1 MHRLSTFLLLFV
13 LCLGTSVSGQPK
25 SLGDSNTV
33 NRLLEEG
40 KKFLVDDTAKAISL
54 TLRAKDISK
63 KIGYK
68 KGEAYADKNLGLVY
82 YMQARFVETLDHWN
96 ESLRIFEEIKDD
108 VGISNL
114 LNNIGA
120 IYFAQGVDDKALE
133 HCLKSLK
140 YAQKTGDTLR
150 IVSALSTIGAIYY
163 NKKDPVALNYLLQAL
178 PLCEK
183 SGDKDSY
190 VVIAGNIGE
199 IYYDNK
205 KFDKALQYFR
215 SSITAD
221 KSSSNTAFA
230 YNGIGKVYLKEGKR
244 QEALLNHNKALAIA
258 EKMDDKLQIIRS
270 LRGLADVYTS
280 ENNTSQALE
289 FYNRARAIGESIQ
302 ANVELKDIYQLLAS
316 SYSKTSNYNK
326 AYLYQTKYADIKDT
340 LYNVETS
347 KKLGKLQF
355 DFDLSKKE
363 GEINLLTKEKSLK
376 EAEIK
381 AQKQAKTGFAI
392 GLILIIIIAVIIFR
406 NYLQQSKTNRVLDK
420 QKVEIEHLLLN
431 ILPQEVAGELQTKG
445 YSKPRHFE
453 DVSVLFTDF
462 KGFTSIADKLSPAAV
477 VEQLNECFMAFDN
490 IIDKYGLEKIKT
502 IGDAYMCAGNIPS
515 PNPNHS
521 YKIIKAGLEILEF
534 INDYNAR
541 RFKDGLEPWEI
552 RIGVHIGPVVAG
564 VVGKKKYA
572 YDIWGST
579 VNIASRMESNGDPGR
594 VNISAATHEIIKA
607 DFACSYRGKI
617 QAKNLGE
624 IDMYFVDYEIAHKKP
639 AHIEISEPEKVS

>member
-1 MHRLSTFLLLFV
+1 M
-13 LCLGTSVSGQPK
+13 
-25 SLGDSNTV
+25 
-33 NRLLEEG
+33 
-40 KKFLVDDTAKAISL
+40 VDDTAKAINL
-54 TLRAKDISK
+54 TLRAKEISK
-63 KIGYK
+63 KIDYK
-68 KGEAYADKNLGLVY
+68 KGDAYAEKNLGHVY
-82 YMQARFVETLDHWN
+82 YMQARFGETLEHWN
-96 ESLRIFEEIKDD
+96 ESLKIFEEIKDD

-133 HCLKSLK
+133 YCLKSLK
-140 YAQKTGDTLR
+140 YAQKAGDTLR
-150 IVSALSTIGAIYY
+150 IVSALTTIGSVYY

-183 SGDKDSY
+183 LGDKNSY
-190 VVIAGNIGE
+190 VIISGNIGE

-205 KFDKALQYFR
+205 KYNKALQYFR
-215 SSITAD
+215 SSIAAD
-221 KSSSNTAFA
+221 KTLSNTSFS
-230 YNGIGKVYLKEGKR
+230 YNGIGKVYLSEGNPG
-244 QEALLNHNKALAIA
+244 EALTNHLRALAIA

-270 LRGLADVYTS
+270 LRGVGDVYTS
-280 ENNTSQALE
+280 QNKTTMALE
-289 FYNRARAIGESIQ
+289 NYNKARAIGEGIQ

-316 SYSKTSNYNK
+316 SYSKTYDFNK
-326 AYLYQTKYADIKDT
+326 AYLFQSKYADIKDT

-376 EAEIK
+376 EAEIN
-381 AQKQAKTGFAI
+381 AQKQAKRGFAI
-392 GLILIIIIAVIIFR
+392 GLILIIIIAIIIFR
-406 NYLQQSKTNRVLDK
+406 NYLQQSKTNKVLDK
-420 QKVEIEHLLLN
+420 QKVEIEQLLLN
-431 ILPQEVAGELQTKG
+431 ILPAEVAGELQTKG

-462 KGFTSIADKLSPAAV
+462 KGFTSIADKLSPTVV

-521 YKIIKAGLEILEF
+521 YKIIKAGLEILDF
-534 INDYNAR
+534 IEDYNTR
-541 RFKDGLEPWEI
+541 RHADGLEPWEI
-552 RIGVHIGPVVAG
+552 RVGIHIGPVVAG

-572 YDIWGST
+572 YDIWGGT

-594 VNISAATHEIIKA
+594 VNISAATYDIIKD

-617 QAKNLGE
+617 QAKNLGD
-624 IDMYFVDYEIAHKKP
+624 IDMYFVDYELNHKTTVQK
-639 AHIEISEPEKVS
+639 EISKSENVV

>member
-1 MHRLSTFLLLFV
+1 MHRLTTYFLLLFI
-13 LCLGTSVSGQPK
+13 CLGTNAIGQPK

-40 KKFLVDDTAKAISL
+40 KKFLVDDTAKAINL

-63 KIGYK
+63 KIEYK
-68 KGEAYADKNLGLVY
+68 KGEAYANKNLGLVY
-82 YMQARFVETLDHWN
+82 YMQGRFGETLEHWN
-96 ESLRIFEEIKDD
+96 ESLKIFEEIKDD

-133 HCLKSLK
+133 YCLKSLK
-140 YAQKTGDTLR
+140 YAQKAGDTLR
-150 IVSALSTIGAIYY
+150 IISALTTIGSVYY

-183 SGDKDSY
+183 LGDKDSY
-190 VVIAGNIGE
+190 VIIAGNIGE

-205 KFDKALQYFR
+205 QFEKALQYFR
-215 SSITAD
+215 NSIASD
-221 KSSSNTAFA
+221 KTSSNTAFA
-230 YNGIGKVYLKEGKR
+230 YNGIGKVYLKEGKPG
-244 QEALLNHNKALAIA
+244 EALTNHLRALAIA

-270 LRGLADVYTS
+270 LRGVGDVYTS
-280 ENNTSQALE
+280 QNKTTQALE
-289 FYNRARAIGESIQ
+289 NYNRARTIGESIQ

-316 SYSKTSNYNK
+316 SYSKTNDFNK
-326 AYLYQTKYADIKDT
+326 AYLFQSKYADIKDT
-340 LYNVETS
+340 LYNVESS

-376 EAEIK
+376 ETELK

-406 NYLQQSKTNRVLDK
+406 NYLQQSKTNKVLDK
-420 QKVEIEHLLLN
+420 QKVEIEQLLLN
-431 ILPQEVAGELQTKG
+431 ILPEQVASELQTKG

-462 KGFTSIADKLSPAAV
+462 KGFTSIADKLSPTAV

-521 YKIIKAGLEILEF
+521 YKIIKAGLEILDF
-534 INDYNAR
+534 IKDYNTR
-541 RFKDGLEPWEI
+541 RHSDGLEPWEI
-552 RIGVHIGPVVAG
+552 RIGIHIGPVVAG

-572 YDIWGST
+572 YDIWGGT

-594 VNISAATHEIIKA
+594 VNISAVTHEIIK
-607 DFACSYRGKI
+607 DNFACSYRGKI

-624 IDMYFVDYEIAHKKP
+624 IDMYFVDYEISHKKP
-639 AHIEISEPEKVS
+639 AQKEISKSENVA

>member
-1 MHRLSTFLLLFV
+1 MHRLKNYLLLV
-13 LCLGTSVSGQPK
+13 TLCLALQGIGQPK

-33 NRLLEEG
+33 NHLLEEA
-40 KKFLVDDTAKAISL
+40 KKFLSDDTSKSINLS
-54 TLRAKDISK
+54 LRAREIAQ
-63 KIGYK
+63 KINFK
-68 KGEAYADKNLGLVY
+68 KGEAYANKNIGLVY
-82 YMQARFVETLDHWN
+82 YMQGKSVETLNHWN
-96 ESLRIFEEIKDD
+96 ESLRIFEEINDE
-108 VGISNL
+108 VGMANM

-120 IYFAQGVDDKALE
+120 IYFAQGVDDRALE
-133 HCLKSLK
+133 YCLKSLK

-150 IVSALSTIGAIYY
+150 LVSALTTIGSIYY
-163 NKKDPVALNYLLQAL
+163 NRKDPVALDYLQKAL

-183 SGDKDSY
+183 LGNKDAY
-190 VVIAGNIGE
+190 VIIVGNLGE
-199 IYYDNK
+199 IYYDK
-205 KFDKALQYFR
+205 KAYDKALQLYNNA
-215 SSITAD
+215 INAD
-221 KSSSNTAFA
+221 KTLSNTAFA
-230 YNGIGKVYLKEGKR
+230 FNGLGKVFLKEGKPAD
-244 QEALLNHNKALAIA
+244 ALINHNKALAIA
-258 EKMDDKLQIIRS
+258 EKMDDKFQIIRS
-270 LRGLADVYTS
+270 LRGVADVYAYQ
-280 ENNTSQALE
+280 NKNVIALGY
-289 FYNRARAIGESIQ
+289 YNKARQIGETVQ
-302 ANVELKDIYQLLAS
+302 ANVELKDLYQLLAS
-316 SYSKTSNYNK
+316 SYSKTNDYNK
-326 AYLYQTKYADIKDT
+326 AYLYQSKYADIKDT
-340 LYNVETS
+340 LFNAETS

-376 EAEIK
+376 EVELK

-406 NYLQQSKTNRVLDK
+406 NYLQQSKTNKVLDK
-420 QKVEIEHLLLN
+420 QKVEIEQLLLN
-431 ILPQEVAGELQTKG
+431 ILPEEVASELQTKG

-477 VEQLNECFMAFDN
+477 VEQLNECFIAFDN

-521 YKIIKAGLEILEF
+521 YKIIKAGLEILDF
-534 INDYNAR
+534 IKDYNDR
-541 RFKDGLEPWEI
+541 RHAEGLEPWEI
-552 RIGVHIGPVVAG
+552 RVGIHIGPVVAG

-572 YDIWGST
+572 YDIWGGT

-594 VNISAATHEIIKA
+594 VNISAVTYEIIKN

-624 IDMYFVDYEIAHKKP
+624 IDMYFVDYEIIHKKS
-639 AHIEISEPEKVS
+639 AQKEITKEENVA